1 MTNLPTR
8 TAQSRENARN
18 KADAHFQAWE
28 NRTQLVKQELE
39 AERTAS
45 DAKTLRL
52 RALRL
57 AKEAE
62 DREAARIVAANAPA
76 ARPRGKRRV

>member
-1 MTNLPTR
+1 MTSFPTR

-18 KADAHFQAWE
+18 KADAHFRAWE
-28 NRTQLVKQELE
+28 DRTQLVKQEQE
-39 AERTAS
+39 AERAAS
-45 DAKTLRL
+45 EAKTLRL

-62 DREAARIVAANAPA
+62 DKEAARIAAEHAPPA
-76 ARPRGKRRV
+76 ASRGKRRV